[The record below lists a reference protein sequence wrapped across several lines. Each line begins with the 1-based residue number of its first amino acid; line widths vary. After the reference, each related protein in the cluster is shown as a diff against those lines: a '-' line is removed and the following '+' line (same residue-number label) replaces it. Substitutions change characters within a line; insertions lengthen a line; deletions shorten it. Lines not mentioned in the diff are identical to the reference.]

1 MTITADLRNNSPGL
15 ASTVSV
21 VEKAL
26 WQRFATAEDDGAYL
40 RDWLALQCAQI
51 DGAQGAAVVMGAP
64 DTGPFRPAA
73 VWPTGSTPQAEMNS
87 AAEAALR
94 QRQPAV
100 AGAPSGD
107 AVRAVAVP
115 ILMEGRLYGVVAV
128 LIGVPGEAAAS
139 ALRRLQWGAGWIEA
153 LLRRRDLAEVQH
165 LGDRAA
171 LGFDLLATIVEHE
184 DFDAA
189 AAALVTE
196 LARRFD
202 CDPVALGLRRR
213 RRCRVVA
220 LSHASDFAR
229 KLGMSR
235 SIAEVM
241 DEACDQEALIL
252 YPQPEEWDFRVTRA
266 HAEHAAAQGAGAI
279 LTVPLQ
285 TGDRI
290 VGALVFER
298 PRGEAFP
305 AETVE
310 LIDAAASL
318 LGPVLLEKRAN
329 DRLLI
334 TKAAQSLGRQ
344 LMRLLGPRHFG
355 RKLATLVAATVV
367 AFFATARIDHAVT
380 SPVVIEAEQRRTLA
394 APFAG
399 YLAAQYAR
407 AGEQVAAGDLLA
419 SLDDQDLQLE
429 QLRWSTARSQRQT
442 EYDRALSTRDRA
454 EASIIQA
461 QIEQADAQLRLIDE
475 QLARTRIVAPFDG
488 IVVEGDLS
496 QRVGGAV
503 ERGETLMVVAPPDA
517 WRAVLEVDE
526 RDIARIEPGQ
536 SGSMVLSAMPEA
548 NMRYTV
554 ERLTP
559 ISRQSDGRNFFRVE
573 ARIEGD
579 LTRLRPALAGIAK
592 TDMGRELLIVAWTQR
607 AMDWARLSVWRW
619 MP

>member
-1 MTITADLRNNSPGL
+1 MTITADLRNSAPGQESP
-15 ASTVSV
+15 VSV

-26 WQRFATAEDDGAYL
+26 WQRFATAEDDATYL
-40 RDWLALQCAQI
+40 RDWLALQCARI
-51 DGAQGAAVVMGAP
+51 DGAKGAAVVLGEP

-73 VWPTGSTPQAEMNS
+73 VWPAGSTPQAELNA

-100 AGAPSGD
+100 SGVPAGEAT
-107 AVRAVAVP
+107 RAVAVP
-115 ILMEGRLYGVVAV
+115 ILMDGRLHGVAAV

-139 ALRRLQWGAGWIEA
+139 ALRRLQWGTGWVEA
-153 LLRRRDLAEVQH
+153 LLRRRDLAEAQH

-171 LGFDLLATIVEHE
+171 LGFDLLATIVEQE
-184 DFDAA
+184 GFDAA

-202 CDPVALGLRRR
+202 CDPVSLGLRRR
-213 RRCRVVA
+213 QRCRVVA
-220 LSHASDFAR
+220 LSHASDFGR

-235 SIAEVM
+235 AIAEVM
-241 DEACDQEALIL
+241 DEACDQEAAIL
-252 YPQPEEWDFRVTRA
+252 HPLPEEWEFRVTRA
-266 HAEHAAAQGAGAI
+266 HVEHAAAQDAGAI

-298 PRGEAFP
+298 PRGAGFT

-318 LGPVLLEKRAN
+318 LGPVLLEKHAN

-334 TKAAQSLGRQ
+334 TKAAESLGRQ
-344 LMRLLGPRHFG
+344 LLRLLGPRHFG
-355 RKLATLVAATVV
+355 RKLATLIAAGVF
-367 AFFATARIDHAVT
+367 AFFATATVDHAVT

-419 SLDDQDLQLE
+419 ALDDQDLQLE
-429 QLRWSTARSQRQT
+429 RLRWATARSQRQT
-442 EYDRALSTRDRA
+442 EYDRALSARDRA
-454 EASIIQA
+454 EAAIIQA

-475 QLARTRIVAPFDG
+475 QLARTRILAPFDG
-488 IVVEGDLS
+488 ILVEGDLS

-503 ERGETLMVVAPPDA
+503 ERGETLMVIAPPDA

-526 RDIARIEPGQ
+526 RDIARIAPGQ

-548 NMRYTV
+548 SLRYTV

-559 ISRQSDGRNFFRVE
+559 VSRQSEGRNFFRVE

-579 LTRLRPALAGIAK
+579 LTRLRPAMAGIAK
-592 TDMGRELLIVAWTQR
+592 TDMGEALLIVAWTQR
-607 AMDWARLSVWRW
+607 AMDWARLSAWRW